1 MGLIIRQLY
10 LDAGFEPG
18 VFDVVF
24 ADTADCE
31 LIIGNPM
38 IRGVTMTGS
47 CGAGKAVA
55 ALAGKYM
62 KKCTFELGGSDPF
75 VVLNDADITLA
86 AEKGAFGRLMNSGQA
101 CINAKRFIVQKDVYD
116 QFKEKLVE
124 VVSANYKLG
133 ENIGPLARRDLLDN
147 LKNQVKI
154 AIEGGAKVFHGPV
167 E

>member
-62 KKCTFELGGSDPF
+62 KKCTSDLGGSHPF